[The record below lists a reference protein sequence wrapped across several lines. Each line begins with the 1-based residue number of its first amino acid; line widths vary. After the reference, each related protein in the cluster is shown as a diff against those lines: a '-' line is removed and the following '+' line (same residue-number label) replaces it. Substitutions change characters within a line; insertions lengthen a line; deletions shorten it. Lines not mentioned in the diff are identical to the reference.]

1 MSVGDAEV
9 KASRSGHAAKGLVV
23 LERTLSTLYG
33 NFKGVPCTSGYDE
46 RAHDE
51 TSICD
56 TLAFSSRPFISVF
69 GVSCFS
75 VLKT

>member
-1 MSVGDAEV
+1 MSVRDTEV
-9 KASRSGHAAKGLVV
+9 RAQCSGHDATGLVV
-23 LERTLSTLYG
+23 LERMLSTLYG

-56 TLAFSSRPFISVF
+56 LLAFYRGPLGSAL
-69 GVSCFS
+69 GVS
-75 VLKT
+75 LI

>member
-1 MSVGDAEV
+1 MSVGDTEV
-9 KASRSGHAAKGLVV
+9 KAYYSGHDANGLVV
-23 LERTLSTLYG
+23 LARMLSTLYG

-56 TLAFSSRPFISVF
+56 PLAFDSRPLSSVF
-69 GVSCFS
+69 GVSF
-75 VLKT
+75 VFV